1 MIAEIVPSRIERSTP
16 PHDGNAFRR
25 AGGRPVLGAVQTV
38 GESVYDDASARSAMS
53 DMISASS

>member
-1 MIAEIVPSRIERSTP
+1 MIAEIVRSRIERSTP
-16 PHDGNAFRR
+16 PETAAPSDALGV
-25 AGGRPVLGAVQTV
+25 PVRGAVQTV